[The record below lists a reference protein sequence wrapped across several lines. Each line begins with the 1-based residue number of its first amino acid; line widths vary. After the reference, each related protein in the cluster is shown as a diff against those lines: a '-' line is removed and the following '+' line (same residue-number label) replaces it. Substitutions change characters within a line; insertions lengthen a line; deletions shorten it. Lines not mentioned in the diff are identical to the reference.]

1 MASKAAARRAATGI
15 SLHLEG
21 HKELI
26 RALDL
31 LPAFVSFNLS
41 KNAARAAM
49 VPVNKAAKQNAKAI
63 QDTGTLWRSIGIK
76 VKRLP
81 RLGIVWV
88 GVGPRKGHAIQMPD
102 GRTRDPVNY
111 GHLVEMGFLNAR
123 TGEHVAARP
132 WLRPAID
139 SKARKVL
146 SIYVNK
152 MRAGLIRLTE
162 KARRQSGGKR

>member
-1 MASKAAARRAATGI
+1 MAKGI
-15 SLHLEG
+15 SVHLEG

-26 RALDL
+26 RALDKL
-31 LPAFVSFNLS
+31 GGQATFNLS
-41 KNAARAAM
+41 RNAARAAM
-49 VPVNKAAKQNAKAI
+49 VPVNKDAKQRAKAF

-88 GVGPRKGHAIQMPD
+88 GVGPRKGHAIEMPD

-111 GHLVEMGFLNAR
+111 GHLVEMGFLNVR

>member
-1 MASKAAARRAATGI
+1 MAKGI
-15 SLHLEG
+15 TVHLEG

-31 LPAFVSFNLS
+31 LQASVAFSLS
-41 KNAARAAM
+41 RNAARAAM
-49 VPVNKAAKQNAKAI
+49 VPVNKAAKQNAKVL

-76 VKRLP
+76 VKRIT
-81 RLGIVWV
+81 RAGIVWV
-88 GVGPRKGHAIQMPD
+88 GVGPRKGHDITLPN
-102 GRTRDPVNY
+102 GKKRDPVKY
-111 GHLVEMGFLNAR
+111 GHLVELGFLNVR

-139 SKARKVL
+139 SQGRKVL

-152 MRAGLIRLTE
+152 IRAGLISLTN